1 MREHFRDG
9 CLPCGVV
16 AGTQVNLSCHL
27 GLKTYFNNKVNPL
40 IAGISSDYYS
50 RPPLALKPLF
60 FEVPQREPNPMFIG
74 RHWLFSEILEH
85 LSSDLPTNRG
95 IFITGTGGTG
105 KTAIVLKMVEES
117 CFGRG
122 GSEALYQDAA
132 SIYGMR
138 MDQQQPPPHVRSI
151 QNVSSKL
158 ASYHFCQADNAPT
171 CTVPE
176 FIHNLAAQLS
186 QSPSMRLYHNLLMTE
201 PKLRMELTP
210 EACLAFPH
218 QALLEGILAPLKSLQ
233 GIEGFGSSDLYI
245 VIDGLCESEAHRS
258 DHGDSIVTFL
268 ARHLTA
274 FPTWIKFIATVRS
287 EKLNLVKGLPF
298 HQISLDKSNVDE
310 RVKKD
315 IADYIDLRI
324 DSSERLLANIT
335 PLCGRYEGTPK
346 SRFTSHFK
354 TVANGNFLFAK
365 LTLDL
370 LEKGHL
376 VIKSTSFKV
385 LPMTLDEIFLL
396 EFNLKFQSS
405 KSFQK
410 ISQIL
415 SVCLA
420 AFEPMTTTDIY
431 QSVLS
436 LSVEPEMTWPD
447 FVSRFNTLS
456 GFLVRRGDD
465 SIMFH
470 HSLFREWLIK
480 RGQNGQNKYWC
491 DPKLGH
497 KAIALKMS
505 RYGHATE
512 DKTLELAEHIIR
524 GHATNKANG
533 GNSEADLGNIPAQD
547 LQAIWLTYGSADLS
561 AALSCPKNVF
571 SPNLQVSRLLLLSG
585 ASPIYSSG
593 QHENAPLLSLHAQR
607 GYEDMINLLLEF
619 GADINGGNHEGTT
632 PLMFAAMEGHVE
644 IVRTLIQNGAIVNK
658 NDRTDMNAL
667 VYAAK
672 MGHLPIVEY
681 LVSCD
686 WNCTKQNDLSLKEA
700 SQQALVAAAA
710 SGQAQVLEYLLDMSE
725 VDINAPDTI
734 RGDTALCAS
743 ASSGEKESCDILLK
757 RGAKVTVSNLKETPP
772 LHLATKQG
780 HWSVADA
787 LLSAGAK
794 TSHQDNAGRT
804 PLMMAACEGHTGLVD
819 LLLARNSDIEATD
832 REGLTCLSW
841 ACLKARVDVVRVLI
855 SKGADVNHADKN
867 GRCPLDLAAYKG
879 NPDVVQMLL
888 DNGAIM
894 EHIDINGMRPL
905 DRAIGCRNALAVQC
919 FLKKGAK
926 LGPATWAMANG
937 KTDIL

>member
-1 MREHFRDG
+1 MNAKLKIHFLCFSG
-9 CLPCGVV
+9 G
-16 AGTQVNLSCHL
+16 
-27 GLKTYFNNKVNPL
+27 NP
-40 IAGISSDYYS
+40 DFYS
-50 RPPLALKPLF
+50 QPPLALKPLF
-60 FEVPQREPNPMFIG
+60 FEVPQRDPNPIFIG
-74 RHWLFSEILEH
+74 RHWLFSEIQEH

-122 GSEALYQDAA
+122 EAIYQDST
-132 SIYGMR
+132 SIYGMMR
-138 MDQQQPPPHVRSI
+138 LDPQKNNNSPFHLARSV
-151 QNVSSKL
+151 QTVASRL
-158 ASYHFCQADNAPT
+158 VSYHFCQVDNSPT
-171 CTVPE
+171 CSVSE
-176 FIHNLAAQLS
+176 FVHNLAAQLS
-186 QSPSMRLYHNLLMTE
+186 QSPSMRLYHNLLSSDA
-201 PKLRMELTP
+201 KLRMKLTP
-210 EACLAFPH
+210 EACLAFPDK
-218 QALLEGILAPLKSLQ
+218 ALLEGILVPLKSLQ
-233 GIEGFGSSDLYI
+233 GVEGFGSTDKYI
-245 VIDGLCESEAHRS
+245 VIDALCDSEAHQP
-258 DHGDSIVTFL
+258 DHGDSIVSFL
-268 ARHLTA
+268 AKHLKA
-274 FPTWIKFIATVRS
+274 FPSWMKFIATVKS
-287 EKLNLVKGLPF
+287 EKLGLVKGLPF

-324 DSSERLLANIT
+324 DNSDKLLANIT

-346 SRFTSHFK
+346 SRFTAHFK
-354 TVANGNFLFAK
+354 TLANGNFLFAK

-385 LPMTLDEIFLL
+385 LPLTLEEVFLL
-396 EFNLKFQSS
+396 EFNLKFQSN

-420 AFEPMTTTDIY
+420 SFEPMTTADIF

-436 LSVEPEMTWPD
+436 LSVEPDMTWPD
-447 FVSRFNTLS
+447 FVSRFNSLS

-470 HSLFREWLIK
+470 HSLFRDWLIK
-480 RGQNGQNKYWC
+480 RGNSEQNKYFC
-491 DPKLGH
+491 DPHLGH

-512 DKTLELAEHIIR
+512 EKTLELAEHIIQ
-524 GHATNKANG
+524 GHHSCQKG
-533 GNSEADLGNIPAQD
+533 ADDEVDKIPARD
-547 LQAIWLTYGSADLS
+547 LQSIWLTYGSVDLS

-571 SPNLQVSRLLLLSG
+571 SPNVQVSRLLLLSG

-593 QHENAPLLSLHAQR
+593 QLQSAPLLSLHAQR

-619 GADINGGNHEGTT
+619 GADINGENNEGTT

-644 IVRTLIQNGAIVNK
+644 IVRTLIQNGAVVNK
-658 NDRTDMNAL
+658 IDRADTNAL

-686 WNCTKQNDLSLKEA
+686 WNCTKQNDLCLKEA
-700 SQQALVAAAA
+700 SQQSLVAAAA
-710 SGQAQVLEYLLDMSE
+710 SGQVQVLEYLLDMSE

-734 RGDTALCAS
+734 RGDTALCA
-743 ASSGEKESCDILLK
+743 AAGSGEKEACDILLK
-757 RGAKVTVSNLKETPP
+757 RGAKVTVTNLKETPP
-772 LHLATKQG
+772 LHMATKQG
-780 HWSVADA
+780 HWSVADT
-787 LLSAGAK
+787 LLNAGAK
-794 TSHQDNAGRT
+794 SDHLDNAGRT
-804 PLMMAACEGHTGLVD
+804 PLMIAACEGHTGLVD
-819 LLLARNSDIEATD
+819 LMLARNSDTEARD
-832 REGLTCLSW
+832 KEGLTCLSW
-841 ACLKARVDVVRVLI
+841 ACLKARLDVVRVLI
-855 SKGADVNHADKN
+855 NKGADVNHADKN
-867 GRCPLDLAAYKG
+867 GRSPLDLAAYKG
-879 NPDVVQMLL
+879 NPEVVQLLL

-937 KTDIL
+937 KNDIL